1 MSDPVVELVETLKA
15 VRLDVAAIGQKIDAK
30 AATPAQLAELA
41 KAVKAAN
48 PAELAASIETAGER
62 AGQNIEHKIERRIS
76 DTAND
81 LRASSTRLAGHETS
95 LQEAVQSINQT
106 VSEVKAASFW
116 LNFRAITVLA
126 VAVLLVVAGSLVSLA
141 WQRHESASLRT
152 QETALRAQI
161 QTDKANL
168 AALKAKGGAV
178 KWDTCGGKLCFQ
190 AASNQGTQGPP
201 FANWSGW
208 ETTTGRHIVLIIP
221 RGY

>member
-15 VRLDVAAIGQKIDAK
+15 VRLDVAAISQKIDAK

-48 PAELAASIETAGER
+48 PTDLAASIEAAGER
-62 AGQNIEHKIERRIS
+62 AGQNIERKIERRIN

-152 QETALRAQI
+152 QEIALRAQI

-168 AALKAKGGAV
+168 AALDAKGGRV
-178 KWDTCGGKLCFQ
+178 KWNTCGGKPCFQ
-190 AASNQGTQGPP
+190 AASNQGTKSPP

-208 ETTTGRHIVLIIP
+208 ETTKGHIVLIIP
-221 RGY
+221 RGD

>member
-15 VRLDVAAIGQKIDAK
+15 VRLEVAAISRKIDTK
-30 AATPAQLAELA
+30 AATPTQLAELA
-41 KAVKAAN
+41 NAVKAAN
-48 PAELAASIETAGER
+48 PTALASAIETAAAQ
-62 AGQNIEHKIERRIS
+62 AGQTIAGKVDAKVAALSDVVTKLTTHDTNLGKAIKGIAETGEAIEK
-76 DTAND
+76 
-81 LRASSTRLAGHETS
+81 
-95 LQEAVQSINQT
+95 
-106 VSEVKAASFW
+106 ASFW
-116 LNFRAITVLA
+116 LNFRAISVLT
-126 VAVLLVVAGSLVSLA
+126 VAVILVVAGSLVSLA

>member
-15 VRLDVAAIGQKIDAK
+15 VRLEVAAIGQKIDTK

-48 PAELAASIETAGER
+48 PAALASAIETAAAQ
-62 AGQNIEHKIERRIS
+62 AGQTIAGKVDAKVAALSDVVTKLTTHDTNLGKAIKGIAETGEAIEK
-76 DTAND
+76 
-81 LRASSTRLAGHETS
+81 
-95 LQEAVQSINQT
+95 
-106 VSEVKAASFW
+106 ASFW
-116 LNFRAITVLA
+116 LNFRAISVLT
-126 VAVLLVVAGSLVSLA
+126 VAVILVVAGSLVSLA

>member
-15 VRLDVAAIGQKIDAK
+15 VRLEVAAIGQKIDTK

-48 PAELAASIETAGER
+48 PTALASAIETAAIQ
-62 AGQNIEHKIERRIS
+62 AGQTIASAVGVETKKLS
-76 DTAND
+76 TA
-81 LRASSTRLAGHETS
+81 ATS
-95 LQEAVQSINQT
+95 LASHDTNLNTAIESIAATGEAI
-106 VSEVKAASFW
+106 KKASFW
-116 LNFRAITVLA
+116 LNFRAIMILV
-126 VAVLLVVAGSLVSLA
+126 VAVLVVVAGSLVSLA
-141 WQRHESASLRT
+141 WQRHESAGLRT
-152 QETALRAQI
+152 QEIALRAQI

-168 AALKAKGGAV
+168 AALKAKGGEV

-190 AASNQGTQGPP
+190 AASNQGTQGQP

>member
-15 VRLDVAAIGQKIDAK
+15 VRLEVAAIGQKIDTK

-48 PAELAASIETAGER
+48 PTALASAIETAAVQ
-62 AGQNIEHKIERRIS
+62 AGQTIA
-76 DTAND
+76 TAV
-81 LRASSTRLAGHETS
+81 RAEGTKLSTTATSLASHETS
-95 LQEAVQSINQT
+95 LKEAIKGIGDT
-106 VSEVKAASFW
+106 GKAIEKASFW

-141 WQRHESASLRT
+141 WQRHESASLQT

-168 AALKAKGGAV
+168 AALKAQGGNI
-178 KWDTCGGKLCFQ
+178 DLTTCGPKNRLCVQ
-190 AASNQGTQGPP
+190 VAPDQINSDGYALAWYTGNKVLGP
-201 FANWSGW
+201 
-208 ETTTGRHIVLIIP
+208 HYVIVA
-221 RGY
+221 GH